1 MQPNFVI
8 AISFLMN
15 TFKCIFFA
23 VYTLLTLHCYAQTS
37 EQLKANKKK
46 LESEIADT
54 KRLLQETQ
62 KKENTSLQQISLLRK
77 QINNREKLITELNKQ
92 IYDFEIEL
100 DLNVK
105 LSKNLDKKLEYM
117 KADYERVVYLAFKN
131 RRVIDKITFL
141 LSADNFSQMYRRLKL
156 YTIFSEN
163 VKHQAAEI
171 KRMQQEIANKN
182 AEILS
187 LKEVKLQ
194 LLESK
199 EIEIKSLEKDKTEKA
214 KTLDELKKKEKQLAN
229 ELLAK
234 QSKQKEIEA
243 AIKKAIEEE
252 ILAANKRK
260 AEQNKETAGTKK
272 PSSTVLEYTPE
283 ERITGTSFANNQSKL
298 PWPVVKGT
306 TITNFGKYRNPDVPS
321 VMMESK
327 GIDIL
332 VEPNTQVR
340 SVFDGVVYG
349 ILDMGS
355 AGKVVIIRHG
365 EYITVYQGLSTVSV
379 KKDDKVTIKQNIGT
393 VGKTMG
399 RSTYELHFEILKEF
413 THLDPQ
419 TWLSQK

>member
-1 MQPNFVI
+1 MSILKQFFL
-8 AISFLMN
+8 AICVL
-15 TFKCIFFA
+15 FA
-23 VYTLLTLHCYAQTS
+23 LHCSAQTS
-37 EQLKANKKK
+37 DQLKANKKK
-46 LESEIADT
+46 LETEIADT

-62 KKENTSLQQISLLRK
+62 KKENTSLQQLSLLRK
-77 QINNREKLITELNKQ
+77 QINNREKLITELNTQ
-92 IYDFEIEL
+92 IYNYEIEL
-100 DLNVK
+100 GLNIK
-105 LSKNLDKKLEYM
+105 LSKELDKKLEYM

-156 YTIFSEN
+156 HSIFSDN
-163 VKHQAAEI
+163 IKHQAEEI
-171 KRMQQEIANKN
+171 KEMQQEIAKKN

-187 LKEVKLQ
+187 IKEANLI
-194 LLESK
+194 LLENK
-199 EIEIKSLEKDKTEKA
+199 ENEVKSLEKDKTSQA

-229 ELLAK
+229 DLLAK
-234 QSKQKEIEA
+234 QSKQKEIET
-243 AIKKAIEEE
+243 AIKKAIEQE
-252 ILAANKRK
+252 ILAANKKK
-260 AEQNKETAGTKK
+260 AEKNKTTGSTPSTKQ

-283 ERITGTSFANNQSKL
+283 EKITGNSFANNQNKL

-306 TITNFGKYRNPDVPS
+306 TITNFGKYKNPDVPS

-340 SVFDGVVYG
+340 AVFDGVVYG

-365 EYITVYQGLSTVSV
+365 EYISVYQGLASVAV
-379 KKDDKVTIKQNIGT
+379 KKDDKVTTKQNIGT

-413 THLDPQ
+413 THLDPNA
-419 TWLSQK
+419 WLSQK

>member
-1 MQPNFVI
+1 MFFLFV
-8 AISFLMN
+8 
-15 TFKCIFFA
+15 
-23 VYTLLTLHCYAQTS
+23 LHCGAQTRD
-37 EQLKANKKK
+37 QLKANKKK
-46 LESEIADT
+46 LETEIADT
-54 KRLLQETQ
+54 KRLLKETQ
-62 KKENTSLQQISLLRK
+62 KKENTSLQQLSLLRK
-77 QINNREKLITELNKQ
+77 QINNREKLITELNTQ
-92 IYDFEIEL
+92 IYNYELEL
-100 DLNVK
+100 DLNIK
-105 LSKNLDKKLEYM
+105 LSKELDKKLEYM

-141 LSADNFSQMYRRLKL
+141 LSADDFSQMYRRLKL
-156 YTIFSEN
+156 YSIFSDN
-163 VKHQAAEI
+163 VKHQSEEI
-171 KRMQQEIANKN
+171 KKTQQKIARKN

-187 LKEVKLQ
+187 IKETKLT
-194 LLESK
+194 LLENK
-199 EIEIKSLEKDKTEKA
+199 ENEIKSLEKDKTSQS

-229 ELLAK
+229 DLLAK
-234 QSKQKEIEA
+234 QSKQKEIES
-243 AIKKAIEEE
+243 AIKKAIEQE
-252 ILAANKRK
+252 ILAANKKK
-260 AEQNKETAGTKK
+260 AEQNKSTAGATTTKK

-283 ERITGTSFANNQSKL
+283 EITTGSSFANNQRKL

-306 TITNFGKYRNPDVPS
+306 TITSFGKYKNPDVPS

-340 SVFDGVVYG
+340 AVFDGVVYG

-365 EYITVYQGLSTVSV
+365 EYISVYQGLASVSV

-413 THLDPQ
+413 THLDPSA
-419 TWLSQK
+419 WLSQK

>member
-1 MQPNFVI
+1 
-8 AISFLMN
+8 MN